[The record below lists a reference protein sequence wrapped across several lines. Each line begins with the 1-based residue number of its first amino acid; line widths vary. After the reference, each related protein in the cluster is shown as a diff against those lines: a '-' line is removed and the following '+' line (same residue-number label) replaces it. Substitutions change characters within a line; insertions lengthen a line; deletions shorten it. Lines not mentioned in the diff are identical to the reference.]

1 MMEQEKMQKR
11 LELWLRLDRFKDRQ
25 ERNLAIILYSI
36 EAVNAFVTG
45 MVTIAFFVRGSANA
59 VNAAVSFVITLG
71 LFGLTALG
79 SIGLVRWLLP
89 LVTFVVTAISMQDS
103 GGISGL
109 AVFILPAIIAMAGLL
124 LQCPGVIIFTILDI
138 IAILWVGNAQMRGAS
153 LPMAEELVTRMTVM
167 SILLVLVGA
176 IQYLI
181 IVILESNTQEA
192 NAHREAL
199 VRANQEL
206 SEAKESLEVRIEER
220 TQRIEAARLE
230 AETARQYLEAQAWQA
245 GGQAQLSD
253 IMRGD
258 QDISEL
264 ADHVIHYLAKFI
276 EANVG
281 ALFVMQDGFL
291 KMMGSYAYTYRKG
304 LSDQFEMGEGLVGQA
319 ALEKQMI
326 TIRQIPEDYMATASG
341 LVKLAPRVLLAAPVM
356 AGGNVVGVIELGKVD
371 EFSAEQVEFLE
382 KALESIGLA
391 FSTSQARTRVNEL
404 LAQTQLQAQ
413 ELKLREE
420 ELSVTNNELQ
430 QQTQALSDSQQRLV
444 TQQAALEAANAEL
457 EERASILQDQQ
468 VIVDRQNQ
476 ELKAA
481 QLELEKRAEEL
492 SLASKYKSEFLA
504 NMSHEL
510 RTPLNSLLILA
521 NMLAKNETGN
531 LTQDQIEAAQIIFT
545 SGSDLLTL
553 INDILDLSK
562 VEAGQ
567 MQFNLAPVSLYGLI
581 QTMRAQFAPI
591 AQSKGLNLDFFLAE
605 GLPETIETDQQRVQQ
620 VVKNLLS
627 NALKFTEKGFVR
639 LRLEHPGPEVDLSG
653 IGLNPFQA
661 VAIHVEDSGIGMTRE
676 QQKVVFEAFQQADGS
691 TSRKYGGTGLGLA
704 ISRELI
710 HRLGGRIEMHS
721 EPGEGSIFSVYLPM
735 KHPVVETAY
744 KQAEDDNR
752 EIEQTRE
759 AGVDQDVKSEPTLP
773 SQAVADWRNKGLAGD
788 QESLQR
794 QMPYLQDSVSI
805 PDDRND
811 LHKSDK
817 VLLIIEDDPIFA
829 RVVYQHAHKR
839 DFKCLIAGDGES
851 GLRIVE
857 IFCPDA
863 ILLDL
868 KLPGMSGWQVLD
880 ILKQNP
886 YTRHIPVH
894 ILSAME
900 ENLDAY
906 KMGAIGFLS
915 KPVNPDGL
923 EEVFRK
929 LEEYSTQHIK
939 SLLIVED
946 DDSLRHSV
954 RQLLGGSDIR
964 IVEASRGKVAL
975 ELLQAQHFDCMIL
988 DLNLPDIN
996 GFDLLNQMNEDD
1008 SIKRCPV
1015 IIYTGK
1021 ALTED
1026 ENNELMKYAESVII
1040 KGVKSPERL
1049 LDETALFLHR
1059 VVADM
1064 PEEKQT
1070 TIKRLHQVDS
1080 TLVGKHILIVEDD
1093 MRSAFALSKLLTE
1106 KSLKVNIARSGQKAL
1121 EFLDTT
1127 PGLDLV
1133 LMDIMMPEMDG
1144 YETIRRI
1151 RAQNRF
1157 CSLPILALT
1166 AKAMKGDR
1174 EKCLVA
1180 GANDY
1185 LSKPVD
1191 VDRLF
1196 SMLRVWLYR

>member
-1 MMEQEKMQKR
+1 
-11 LELWLRLDRFKDRQ
+11 
-25 ERNLAIILYSI
+25 
-36 EAVNAFVTG
+36 
-45 MVTIAFFVRGSANA
+45 
-59 VNAAVSFVITLG
+59 
-71 LFGLTALG
+71 
-79 SIGLVRWLLP
+79 
-89 LVTFVVTAISMQDS
+89 
-103 GGISGL
+103 
-109 AVFILPAIIAMAGLL
+109 
-124 LQCPGVIIFTILDI
+124 
-138 IAILWVGNAQMRGAS
+138 
-153 LPMAEELVTRMTVM
+153 
-167 SILLVLVGA
+167 
-176 IQYLI
+176 
-181 IVILESNTQEA
+181 
-192 NAHREAL
+192 
-199 VRANQEL
+199 
-206 SEAKESLEVRIEER
+206 
-220 TQRIEAARLE
+220 
-230 AETARQYLEAQAWQA
+230 
-245 GGQAQLSD
+245 
-253 IMRGD
+253 
-258 QDISEL
+258 
-264 ADHVIHYLAKFI
+264 
-276 EANVG
+276 
-281 ALFVMQDGFL
+281 
-291 KMMGSYAYTYRKG
+291 
-304 LSDQFEMGEGLVGQA
+304 
-319 ALEKQMI
+319 
-326 TIRQIPEDYMATASG
+326 
-341 LVKLAPRVLLAAPVM
+341 
-356 AGGNVVGVIELGKVD
+356 
-371 EFSAEQVEFLE
+371 
-382 KALESIGLA
+382 
-391 FSTSQARTRVNEL
+391 
-404 LAQTQLQAQ
+404 
-413 ELKLREE
+413 
-420 ELSVTNNELQ
+420 
-430 QQTQALSDSQQRLV
+430 
-444 TQQAALEAANAEL
+444 
-457 EERASILQDQQ
+457 
-468 VIVDRQNQ
+468 
-476 ELKAA
+476 
-481 QLELEKRAEEL
+481 
-492 SLASKYKSEFLA
+492 
-504 NMSHEL
+504 
-510 RTPLNSLLILA
+510 
-521 NMLAKNETGN
+521 
-531 LTQDQIEAAQIIFT
+531 
-545 SGSDLLTL
+545 
-553 INDILDLSK
+553 
-562 VEAGQ
+562 
-567 MQFNLAPVSLYGLI
+567 
-581 QTMRAQFAPI
+581 
-591 AQSKGLNLDFFLAE
+591 
-605 GLPETIETDQQRVQQ
+605 
-620 VVKNLLS
+620 
-627 NALKFTEKGFVR
+627 
-639 LRLEHPGPEVDLSG
+639 
-653 IGLNPFQA
+653 
-661 VAIHVEDSGIGMTRE
+661 
-676 QQKVVFEAFQQADGS
+676 
-691 TSRKYGGTGLGLA
+691 
-704 ISRELI
+704 
-710 HRLGGRIEMHS
+710 LGGRIEMHS
-721 EPGEGSIFSVYLPM
+721 EPGEGSIFSVYLHM

-1021 ALTED
+1021 ALTEE